1 MSARDW
7 RDELSDADLD
17 LLRDD
22 TMANDA
28 DYEEGAPHE

>member
-1 MSARDW
+1 MTARNW
-7 RDELSDADLD
+7 RDELTDTDLD

-28 DYEEGAPHE
+28 DYYEEVPE

>member
-1 MSARDW
+1 MTARNW
-7 RDELSDADLD
+7 RDELTDTDLD

-28 DYEEGAPHE
+28 DYYEEVSE